1 MRSPGCS
8 TRKGWSS
15 MQWTTVRKLRWLPA
29 GSITLPLTKSLFR
42 LRFAGTRTGWSP
54 WLTRATPTRTGA
66 PRGTSPSSGL
76 TSTAR
81 P

>member
-1 MRSPGCS
+1 
-8 TRKGWSS
+8 

-42 LRFAGTRTGWSP
+42 LRVAGTRTGWSP